1 MLSQTTEPVETV
13 RWGAEPAADYG
24 TTMRATPPENIEA

>member
-1 MLSQTTEPVETV
+1 MDPFELHFFVPNRSSLLL
-13 RWGAEPAADYG
+13 YG